1 MDLRD
6 ELLAEVGPNSH
17 IADLCGRAAD
27 ELLIREMKIA
37 QLDRQIRGL
46 QVRLWS
52 IGHAAE
58 CETKEDLM
66 AAARDALSGPR

>member
-1 MDLRD
+1 MTLRA
-6 ELLAEVGPNSH
+6 ELLAEVGPSTH
-17 IADLCGRAAD
+17 ISDLCGRAAD

-52 IGHAAE
+52 IGHAAG

-66 AAARDALSGPR
+66 AAARDALPRPK